1 MKLLIRV
8 IVVLAFAAVAR
19 DYWLGRSGKGAGSG
33 RVADLAY
40 TDTRGNSHASL
51 SSSSKPAVVVLWVTP
66 CPYCARAL
74 NVLDSLRR
82 AYPEENLDV
91 VGFYLNQAEA
101 VTVDQI
107 ARQEGHSIS
116 VAQGQPTGDFVQALT
131 SSLAFRAPGRD
142 IYVIGKDGRYEAVD
156 SSDLGV
162 LDSHLYEQVRAILRE
177 KHGVKERAG

>member
-1 MKLLIRV
+1 MKLLVRV
-8 IVVLAFAAVAR
+8 VVVLALAAAAR
-19 DYWLGRSGKGAGSG
+19 DFWAGHFKNGAGGG

-40 TDTRGNSHASL
+40 TDTQGNSHASL
-51 SSSSKPAVVVLWVTP
+51 ASSSKPSVVVLWVTP

-91 VGFYLNQAEA
+91 VGFYLNRADSA
-101 VTVDQI
+101 TVEQI
-107 ARQEGHSIS
+107 ARQEGHSIA

-131 SSLAFRAPGRD
+131 GSLAFRAPGRD

-156 SSDLGV
+156 SSDLAV
-162 LDSHLYEQVRAILRE
+162 PDDKIYEQVRAILRD